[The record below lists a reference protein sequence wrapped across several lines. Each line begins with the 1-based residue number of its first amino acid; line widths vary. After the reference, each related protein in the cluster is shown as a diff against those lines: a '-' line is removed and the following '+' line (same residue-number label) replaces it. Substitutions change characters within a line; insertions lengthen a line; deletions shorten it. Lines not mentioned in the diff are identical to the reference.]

1 MGSVFLFLKS
11 GQRPW
16 LIHSQLFKIMALQ
29 NMLNVY
35 TVTSLNYQT
44 MTTVF
49 LVLFLKAHEG
59 FLILD
64 PIIIQNHM

>member
-1 MGSVFLFLKS
+1 
-11 GQRPW
+11 
-16 LIHSQLFKIMALQ
+16 
-29 NMLNVY
+29 MLNVY

-64 PIIIQNHM
+64 PIIIQNQMCVRNL